1 MRKGDGRREGGKKE
15 ERNGKIKGWREK
27 WKERQRDREKEAD
40 MEKEDKVKSP
50 SPKYAAPS
58 TWS

>member
-27 WKERQRDREKEAD
+27 WKERQKGQRERSRHGEGRQS
-40 MEKEDKVKSP
+40 EESQP
-50 SPKYAAPS
+50 
-58 TWS
+58 